1 MSKEGGSK
9 PQPNVPVFYYN
20 VLSKLMVITLN
31 TQYRTVCSEL
41 EEGSVQ
47 WLSQ

>member
-9 PQPNVPVFYYN
+9 PQHNVPVFYYN

-31 TQYRTVCSEL
+31 TQYRTVWSEL
-41 EEGSVQ
+41 EGGGIL
-47 WLSQ
+47 WLR

>member
-9 PQPNVPVFYYN
+9 PQHNVRVFYYN

-31 TQYRTVCSEL
+31 TQYRTVWSEL
-41 EEGSVQ
+41 EEGGVL
-47 WLSQ
+47 WLR